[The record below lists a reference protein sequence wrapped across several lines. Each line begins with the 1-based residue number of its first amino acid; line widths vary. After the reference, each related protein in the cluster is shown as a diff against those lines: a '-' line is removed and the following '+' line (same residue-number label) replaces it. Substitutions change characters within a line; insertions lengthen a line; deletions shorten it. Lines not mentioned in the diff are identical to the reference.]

1 MPAGMRR
8 AAVTARMMQTLIRAP
23 SPRVRLPATVIDRL
37 FSARRYASRLRLERR
52 RVSSV
57 DLPYL
62 IGGAGEPVVLLH
74 GFGDN
79 KDSFVDTVR
88 DLTRRHTVVL
98 PDLPGFGDALAP
110 PGFEFTLHGFA
121 RVIGGLIDAV
131 GLGPVHLG
139 GNSLGG
145 AVSAALA
152 LERPELVRSLT
163 LIGSAG
169 VQMPRPSALQR
180 RMEAGDNPFVIESF
194 EEYEALMRFVLER
207 PPPIPWPIRRHLAD
221 GFIAR
226 AELHQQ
232 IMENILAG
240 QWDLTEE
247 LDRIGVPAL
256 ALWGDRDRLIDVS
269 AGRVFHE
276 RLPRSRLVIFHGVGH
291 CPQYEVPE
299 RTGSLVERFLA
310 SG

>member
-1 MPAGMRR
+1 MPDGMRR
-8 AAVTARMMQTLIRAP
+8 AAVAARVMQTLIRAP
-23 SPRVRLPATVIDRL
+23 SPRVRLPTPVIDRL

-52 RVSSV
+52 RVSGI

-62 IGGAGEPVVLLH
+62 IGGAGEPVVLIH

-79 KDSFVDTVR
+79 KDSFVDSVR
-88 DLTRRHTVVL
+88 ELTRRHTVVL
-98 PDLPGFGDALAP
+98 PDLPGFGEALAP
-110 PGFEFTLHGFA
+110 VGFEFTLQGFA
-121 RVIGGLIDAV
+121 GVIAGLVDAL
-131 GLGPVHLG
+131 GCGPVHLG

-145 AVSAALA
+145 AISTCLA
-152 LERPELVRSLT
+152 LERPNLVRSLT

-169 VQMPRPSALQR
+169 VEMPRPSPLQR
-180 RMEAGDNPFVIESF
+180 RLEAGDNPFVIESF
-194 EEYEALMRFVLER
+194 EDYEALMRFVLER
-207 PPPIPWPIRRHLAD
+207 VPPVPWPIRRHLAD

-232 IMENILAG
+232 IMENLLEG
-240 QWDLTEE
+240 QWDLTDE

-291 CPQYEVPE
+291 CPQYEVPQ
-299 RTGSLVERFLA
+299 RTGTLVERFVA
-310 SG
+310 TR